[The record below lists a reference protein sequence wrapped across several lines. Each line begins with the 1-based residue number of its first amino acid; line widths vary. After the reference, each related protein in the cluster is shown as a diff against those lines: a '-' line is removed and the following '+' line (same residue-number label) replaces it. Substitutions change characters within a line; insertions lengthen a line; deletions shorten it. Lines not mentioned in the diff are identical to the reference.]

1 MITWWAIIGV
11 LLRLLRLQSTP
22 VLAPFGHSH
31 DRHLARRA
39 LAAAAC
45 DPYPCL
51 HGGAFVA
58 PPVAASPDPLAP
70 YAWNWSDPLLDPL
83 AYQQYYDA
91 AVDAVAEAGAAN
103 FSGLGSLVHAACNAS
118 AAPGACAGFAR
129 VVVRGPTRSQLM
141 RWNGRQ

>member
-1 MITWWAIIGV
+1 MKTFYG
-11 LLRLLRLQSTP
+11 
-22 VLAPFGHSH
+22 LALHAG
-31 DRHLARRA
+31 

-103 FSGLGSLVHAACNAS
+103 FSGLSSLVHAACNAS
-118 AAPGACAGFAR
+118 AAPGA
-129 VVVRGPTRSQLM
+129 
-141 RWNGRQ
+141 W